1 MQIRPGSTGEI
12 KTMFKDQRFVDFFLN
27 AILMYIFSYLIKE
40 VYKYSMLPRTG
51 VLN

>member
-27 AILMYIFSYLIKE
+27 AILMYILLLDKRSLQIQYAA
-40 VYKYSMLPRTG
+40 
-51 VLN
+51 